1 MDIQKLLKTGHA
13 KKSKKKIIVFKDKK
27 NPQTLYFDNSKIFE
41 VIEVVVDSGLIK
53 SEQEQCKCD
62 FFLYVSDP
70 NYEESR
76 EHYIELKGTDL
87 DHAIKQIS
95 ETIKF
100 LENNYSLNLQNK
112 RKGYIICNKCPMAST
127 QTQRFQLKMRKD
139 FKLELKIQSRKYTA
153 TI

>member
-62 FFLYVSDP
+62 FF
-70 NYEESR
+70 
-76 EHYIELKGTDL
+76 
-87 DHAIKQIS
+87 
-95 ETIKF
+95 
-100 LENNYSLNLQNK
+100 SLCV
-112 RKGYIICNKCPMAST
+112 RS
-127 QTQRFQLKMRKD
+127 
-139 FKLELKIQSRKYTA
+139 
-153 TI
+153 